1 MIDAATAGKVS
12 CAASRHES
20 EASHGSSD
28 LAYWNICVE
37 LNVVGRRQMLT
48 ATCKSC
54 FFYCC
59 VGPGRC
65 GSSREVESTRCL
77 LRAKFCTRNFGCLVS
92 NANGVD

>member
-12 CAASRHES
+12 CPASRHES

-28 LAYWNICVE
+28 LAYRNMCVE
-37 LNVVGRRQMLT
+37 LSFCARRQMLT

-54 FFYCC
+54 FLYYC

-65 GSSREVESTRCL
+65 GSSREVAVYTLSFA
-77 LRAKFCTRNFGCLVS
+77 AKFCTRNFGCLVS